1 MKCVHV
7 TFSDGDRHIYKECEV
22 RASEEFL
29 EKKDMDGHVI
39 VTSDYFNQIEKKAK
53 AFELILQAN
62 YTSDVNNDNSAIAE
76 IINAYLED
84 E

>member
-1 MKCVHV
+1 MKSVHV

-22 RASEEFL
+22 RASNEFL
-29 EKKDMDGHVI
+29 AQKDMNGHVI
-39 VTSDYFNQIEKKAK
+39 VTPEYFNQIEKKAN
-53 AFELILQAN
+53 AFELILQEN
-62 YTSDVNNDNSAIAE
+62 YSFDVNNNNTIVE